1 MKSLF
6 SNIFFKMGV
15 ILVLILL
22 LLIPTSM
29 VKDLIH
35 ERMNRQ
41 TEASLEVRSKHAMA
55 QNLSGPVLTIPF
67 VTAKNVRDTK
77 GNMVKRT
84 EKQFLHILPERLDI
98 ECQLNP
104 ETRKRGIYE
113 IVVYNSDLKYS
124 GLFDKI
130 NLDKHGI
137 HPDQLRLNEAF
148 ITTGISDM
156 KGLSQQVSLK
166 VNDSVYNFDPGVTNE
181 DIIHSG
187 LNVPIQ
193 LDSLQEQL
201 QFSYNLGLKGS
212 EGLMFAPIGK
222 ETTLKMS
229 SDWKDPSF
237 NGNFLPDERKVSEDG
252 FKAIWKVFHL
262 NRNYPQNWVGRK
274 HSISNSMFG
283 VDLKLPVD
291 VYQKSERVAKY
302 AMLFIVLT
310 FLVFFFVEILNK
322 VLIHPIQYILVGV
335 ALVLFY
341 VLLIAFSEQLFF
353 NLAYLVAAAMTI
365 LLVTFYC
372 RSVLRTWGL
381 ALMTGSILTILY
393 GFIFILIQLQDYA
406 LLFGSLGVFLIL
418 AVTMYFSRKIDWFA
432 IIGTNDQS
440 ANDVEKVES

>member
-15 ILVLILL
+15 ILVLILI

-41 TEASLEVRSKHAMA
+41 MEASQEVRSKHAMA

-67 VTAKNVRDTK
+67 VSTKNVRDAK

-84 EKQFLHILPERLDI
+84 EKQFLHVLPERLDI
-98 ECQLNP
+98 ECQLRP

-113 IVVYNSDLKYS
+113 VVVYNSDLKYK

-137 HPDQLRLNEAF
+137 RPDQLRLNEAF

-252 FKAIWKVFHL
+252 FNATWKVFHL

-274 HSISNSMFG
+274 HTISNSMFG

-291 VYQKSERVAKY
+291 IYQKSERVAKY

-381 ALMTGSILTILY
+381 ASMTGSILTILY

-440 ANDVEKVES
+440 ANDVEKEES